1 MAPLIDAERPSAL
14 FDTYLRAAAHDRRQ
28 VVQDLHGRLQKARVL
43 RIDRALGVDSG
54 AMLVEVE
61 VDVMLSPS
69 VTPSATRPAT
79 NPAARH
85 ASLRVPCVFRPDSEY
100 ERLGFGLADLLHTT
114 LVPPTFAARLD
125 GVDGTLQLLGAGL
138 SGDRVGCPRARLVDR
153 LQPSYAGGTELPWQ
167 TALVPTE
174 LRLAAR
180 AFVFLC
186 NGFDVAGSNWRLVT
200 DDDGRQHLLLFD
212 LEDGFTA
219 RRHEPGWS
227 PRHAVRE
234 LTHLGRAFYQRLRSL
249 TRADL
254 DQTLGPSAGLVD
266 ANRVLLLEHVERLVA
281 ARGEN
286 QVLVAPTVELTV
298 PLVLEVTESQGEL
311 WVQPRQD
318 ASAREVFAE
327 IHARV
332 VTAGR
337 AARVRWGGRWWHVRP
352 DDELVAVLAAAER
365 TPVDP
370 PPRAA

>member
-1 MAPLIDAERPSAL
+1 MLDG
-14 FDTYLRAAAHDRRQ
+14 YLRAAVQDRAH
-28 VVQDLHGRLQKARVL
+28 VVQDLHARLQTARVL
-43 RIDRALGVDSG
+43 RIERSLGVDSG

-61 VDVMLSPS
+61 TDLILSQSAP
-69 VTPSATRPAT
+69 PSAIRPAAD
-79 NPAARH
+79 PEAQH

-138 SGDRVGCPRARLVDR
+138 SGDRVGCPRARLIDR
-153 LQPSYAGGTELPWQ
+153 LHPSYAGGTELPWQ

-174 LRLAAR
+174 LRHAAR

-200 DDDGRQHLLLFD
+200 DGGGRQHLLLFD

-234 LTHLGRAFYQRLRSL
+234 LTQLGRAFYERLRSL
-249 TRADL
+249 TRAEL
-254 DQTLGPSAGLVD
+254 DRTLGPSAGLVD
-266 ANRVLLLEHVERLVA
+266 ANLASLLEHVERLVA
-281 ARGEN
+281 ARGEEH
-286 QVLVAPTVELTV
+286 VILASTAELAV
-298 PLVLEVTESQGEL
+298 PLVLEVTESRGEL

-318 ASAREVFAE
+318 ASAREVFTAV
-327 IHARV
+327 HARV

-352 DDELVAVLAAAER
+352 DDEVEALVAAATR
-365 TPVDP
+365 TPVDT
-370 PPRAA
+370 R